1 MSSRSAEATIKG
13 YYYQFDTSILKLLE
27 LNSNTDEIVVEGI
40 EDVDIHTA
48 TESTAVQCKY
58 LSKPKFTNSSLREPI
73 ILMLDHCRT
82 NTGIPINYILYAHF
96 EEEIGGTVK
105 PIDLPTLKEILTFK
119 EAKVQ
124 KYYHTDN
131 AITDTQLNA
140 FLAQFKLVFGKK
152 FEDQQS
158 EVVNR
163 LKTHF
168 NCSEFQADTFY
179 YNNALRKIIDTS
191 IVADI
196 DLRRLSKSQFITSI
210 DTRQKVFNEWYILL
224 RSKKAYL
231 QEVAK
236 VIKAT
241 QSSRPSR
248 SKQIIIGADVL
259 HGNNSELTLISFI
272 ENLIHKYYNTGTSLR
287 DAKPITLILELDDVD
302 QAKLKEGL
310 IKNEIPFNDGHE
322 HIFFSSGMFNQ
333 EPIINTNKAG
343 NKISKS
349 SFHIRLISLSKFI
362 GKMNEI
368 NTPKV
373 VIHCSKNNC
382 PYEKSTEYALFDI
395 KHCEN
400 LKDILTI
407 L

>member
-27 LNSNTDEIVVEGI
+27 LNSTTDEIVVEGI

-73 ILMLDHCRT
+73 ILMLDHCRID
-82 NTGIPINYILYAHF
+82 TGKPINYILYAHF
-96 EEEIGGTVK
+96 EEEIGGTEK
-105 PIDLPTLKEILTFK
+105 IIDLSTLKEVLTYK
-119 EAKVQ
+119 EKKIQ
-124 KYYHTDN
+124 KCYYTDN
-131 AITDTQLNA
+131 TITDTQLNA
-140 FLAQFKLVFGKK
+140 FLARFKLVFGKK

-158 EVVNR
+158 EVVKK
-163 LKTHF
+163 LKVHF
-168 NCSEFQADTFY
+168 NCTEFQADTFY

-191 IVADI
+191 IIGDMN
-196 DLRRLSKSQFITSI
+196 LRRLSKGQFITSI
-210 DTRQKVFNEWYILL
+210 DTGQKVFNEWYIRI

-236 VIKAT
+236 VVKTT
-241 QSSRPSR
+241 QSNRPSR

-259 HGNNSELTLISFI
+259 NGDNSELTLTSFI
-272 ENLIHKYYNTGTSLR
+272 ENLIHKYYNTGASLR
-287 DAKPITLILELDDVD
+287 DAKPITLILELNDAD
-302 QAKLKEGL
+302 QTKLKEDL

-322 HIFFSSGMFNQ
+322 HIFFSSTMFNQ

-362 GKMNEI
+362 GKMDEI

-382 PYEKSTEYALFDI
+382 PYEKSTDYALFDI